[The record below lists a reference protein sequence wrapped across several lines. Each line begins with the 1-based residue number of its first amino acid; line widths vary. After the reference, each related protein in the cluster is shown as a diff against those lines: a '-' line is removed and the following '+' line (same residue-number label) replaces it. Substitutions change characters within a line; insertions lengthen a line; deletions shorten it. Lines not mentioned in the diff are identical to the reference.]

1 MAKRMF
7 DTTTMSPNNPGLT
20 YVTPQGLPAKFSN
33 LGAVAKLSKEAI
45 GAGVEFDEK
54 QVTNEAEEIAS
65 ASANDYLSQSP
76 SELLF
81 QQQELRGELQLD
93 PNNEQAS
100 VWKTELAEVTN
111 KLNNV
116 YTQGGMSS
124 YEFERRANAKVQDL
138 INRNPAYRDEIVS
151 ETSKT
156 YNALGLTDVLTQD
169 KAIMKAQADALDD
182 ENKAYNKIILE
193 DGGMPFSMNMTTKR
207 AEVAR
212 IQASL
217 SLENELKDLSER
229 ESILD
234 INQKVL
240 FENNVGNFTFRNSS
254 GAVFK
259 GYDAIAEKTFND
271 VSVSMK
277 QVINNS
283 QFSNQEK
290 LYKAQQVLRSAS
302 RNINYI
308 GRQYTPTNKD
318 MVTTWTSEQ
327 SNQLGILTTLINED
341 INGDALKKHLD
352 NLESNASV
360 VNKLDL
366 RLSGYNPEAVKAG
379 LDMKALITRHNV
391 LDPTY
396 KPTQEALD
404 QMSNVIDTISAAGG
418 AKLSPN
424 PNNKGLTS
432 FYVQSAPT
440 KLVAMGPGLDNI
452 RKNNL
457 EMEGFAKGFVNN
469 LFTASEALG
478 EQQGPSERIKYDDRL
493 FGAILQQSSENTN
506 YLLETL
512 PEFRE
517 SMLQEVDYYKDRV
530 HDTIVSISNDE
541 KNIQV
546 NYLEGLGI
554 FNVPNNPKVNME
566 IARVNKYIQIKA
578 KIQGVNPNKVAKEL
592 LTKDFPMFTLGDK
605 PVSRKISKEEA
616 DRNPDS
622 VTEFDVV
629 VMPDGTEIKGPQYAE

>member
-1 MAKRMF
+1 M
-7 DTTTMSPNNPGLT
+7 T
-20 YVTPQGLPAKFSN
+20 
-33 LGAVAKLSKEAI
+33 
-45 GAGVEFDEK
+45 
-54 QVTNEAEEIAS
+54 
-65 ASANDYLSQSP
+65 
-76 SELLF
+76 
-81 QQQELRGELQLD
+81 
-93 PNNEQAS
+93 
-100 VWKTELAEVTN
+100 
-111 KLNNV
+111 
-116 YTQGGMSS
+116 S

-193 DGGMPFSMNMTTKR
+193 DGGMPFSMTIESKR

-217 SLENELKDLSER
+217 VLENDLKEIA
-229 ESILD
+229 EKEAILD
-234 INQKVL
+234 LNQKVI
-240 FENNVGNFTFRNSS
+240 FENNIDNFTYRNSQ
-254 GAVFK
+254 GGIFK
-259 GYDAIAEKTFND
+259 GYDAISEKTFND
-271 VSVSMK
+271 VSVNIK
-277 QVINNS
+277 NVINNS
-283 QFSNQEK
+283 QLSNQEK
-290 LYKAQQVLRSAS
+290 LYEAQQILRVAS

-327 SNQLGILTTLINED
+327 TTQLGILRTLINED
-341 INGDALKKHLD
+341 ITVDALKKQLD

-366 RLSGYNPEAVKAG
+366 RFSGYNPEAIKAG
-379 LDMKALITRHNV
+379 LDMKALITKHNV
-391 LDPTY
+391 IDPTY
-396 KPTQEALD
+396 TPTQEAID
-404 QMSNVIDTISAAGG
+404 QQNNIIDTISAAGG
-418 AKLSPN
+418 AKLNAN
-424 PNNKGLTS
+424 PHNKALTS

-440 KLVAMGPGLDNI
+440 KLIALGPGLDNV
-452 RKNNL
+452 RTNNL
-457 EMEGFAKGFVNN
+457 ELEGFTKGFINN
-469 LFTASEALG
+469 LFTASEVLG

-512 PEFRE
+512 PEFRD

-530 HDTIVSISNDE
+530 HDTIVSISNDK

-566 IARVNKYIQIKA
+566 IARVNKYIQMQA
-578 KIQGVNPNKVAKEL
+578 KIQGVNPNKIAKEL
-592 LTKDFPMFTLGDK
+592 LTKDFPMFTLDK
-605 PVSRKISKEEA
+605 VDTQEITTEPIPPTVEANTELEQAKEWLKNNPNDPDAEAVRKKIESM
-616 DRNPDS
+616 S
-622 VTEFDVV
+622 
-629 VMPDGTEIKGPQYAE
+629 

>member
-33 LGAVAKLSKEAI
+33 LGAAAKLSKEAI
-45 GAGVEFDEK
+45 EAGVEFDEK

-65 ASANDYLSQSP
+65 ASAKDYLSQSP

-234 INQKVL
+234 LNQKVL

-254 GAVFK
+254 GAEFK
-259 GYDAIAEKTFND
+259 GYDAISEKTFND
-271 VSVSMK
+271 VSVEMK

-327 SNQLGILTTLINED
+327 SNQLGILATLINED

-366 RLSGYNPEAVKAG
+366 SC
-379 LDMKALITRHNV
+379 
-391 LDPTY
+391 
-396 KPTQEALD
+396 
-404 QMSNVIDTISAAGG
+404 
-418 AKLSPN
+418 
-424 PNNKGLTS
+424 
-432 FYVQSAPT
+432 
-440 KLVAMGPGLDNI
+440 
-452 RKNNL
+452 
-457 EMEGFAKGFVNN
+457 
-469 LFTASEALG
+469 
-478 EQQGPSERIKYDDRL
+478 
-493 FGAILQQSSENTN
+493 
-506 YLLETL
+506 
-512 PEFRE
+512 
-517 SMLQEVDYYKDRV
+517 
-530 HDTIVSISNDE
+530 
-541 KNIQV
+541 
-546 NYLEGLGI
+546 
-554 FNVPNNPKVNME
+554 
-566 IARVNKYIQIKA
+566 
-578 KIQGVNPNKVAKEL
+578 
-592 LTKDFPMFTLGDK
+592 
-605 PVSRKISKEEA
+605 
-616 DRNPDS
+616 
-622 VTEFDVV
+622 
-629 VMPDGTEIKGPQYAE
+629 